1 MVYIQWFP
9 PILRPDLEPPTD
21 GAPGETQVLTTARS
35 RDHQQRTAFAQ
46 HLTVDTVDPLGVGAL

>member
-1 MVYIQWFP
+1 MIP